1 MLDKHEFL
9 RWCQRLNLSEAARIA
24 VEHVRTS
31 DPARRVQSG
40 CRSVSGTY
48 PSKKMGVT
56 IQFESHRGE
65 LARVYEMEHD
75 LNVLEYYDQP
85 PSFKLDYQ
93 SMNGRRLVVLHT
105 PDYFAIQQD
114 TAGWEECKTE
124 EKLEELAEK
133 NPNRYCRDEDGQW
146 RCPPGEAYA
155 EQFNLYYLV
164 RTTKSINWIFQR
176 NIQFLE
182 DYLRTELPTIDK
194 AARDSALGAVTAEP
208 SITLEELFSKTDGVA
223 SRDDIY
229 TLIASSDLYVDL
241 GASPLV
247 EPLQVRIFP
256 NKDTAVAYAHIVEV
270 SPNAMANRPR
280 FIDLAVGSTLEWN
293 NKAWKIANV
302 GDEMVSLLGEGNA
315 FTEIPLAAFELL
327 IKEGRITGVPMPPGS
342 CVDQEAAKLLAEA
355 NEDDF
360 RIANIRADLVG
371 RRLRGEPLPDDNNV
385 SERTL
390 RYWVAQH
397 KAMEAKHGNGYLGL
411 LPQTRQRGFR
421 GSKLPEATWTLI
433 TEFIEN
439 DYETL
444 KQKRKY
450 EVWVALKNECDKRGV
465 IAPSYKTF
473 ARAVRRRAGYRQT
486 LKRKGPRAA
495 YKEEPF
501 YWELEQTTPRHGD
514 RPFEICH
521 IDHTE
526 LDVESPSSRT
536 GRTLGRPWLT
546 LLSDAYSRRILAI
559 YVTFDPPSYR
569 SCMMVLRQCVRLH
582 GRLPQIIVVDG
593 GPEFKST
600 YFDTLLARYQCIKKT
615 RPPAKARFGSVC
627 ERLFGTTNTQLI
639 HNLRGNTQI
648 MRNVRQVTKSVN
660 PKGQATWPLLNL
672 YERLCEYAYQ
682 VYDTIAHPALGE
694 TPRNT
699 FAEGIARTGR
709 RPHRYIPYD
718 EDFLMWTRPTT
729 PKGTAKVLAGRGVKI
744 HHLIYWSEALR
755 DPEIENTQVAV
766 RYDPFDVGIAY
777 AFVSKRWV
785 RCTSEYYSVFRG
797 RSEKELMIATKE
809 LRALKNSHS
818 KQFTVSAK
826 KLADFLESVEAEEAI
841 LTQRLR
847 DAEGRKVLD
856 KINNGSSMVE
866 PIELQAVTDP
876 ESCDH
881 GPSEK
886 TVATEVETEM
896 LEVYEDF

>member
-1 MLDKHEFL
+1 
-9 RWCQRLNLSEAARIA
+9 
-24 VEHVRTS
+24 
-31 DPARRVQSG
+31 
-40 CRSVSGTY
+40 
-48 PSKKMGVT
+48 
-56 IQFESHRGE
+56 
-65 LARVYEMEHD
+65 MERK
-75 LNVLEYYDQP
+75 Y
-85 PSFKLDYQ
+85 
-93 SMNGRRLVVLHT
+93 
-105 PDYFAIQQD
+105 
-114 TAGWEECKTE
+114 
-124 EKLEELAEK
+124 
-133 NPNRYCRDEDGQW
+133 
-146 RCPPGEAYA
+146 
-155 EQFNLYYLV
+155 
-164 RTTKSINWIFQR
+164 
-176 NIQFLE
+176 
-182 DYLRTELPTIDK
+182 
-194 AARDSALGAVTAEP
+194 
-208 SITLEELFSKTDGVA
+208 
-223 SRDDIY
+223 
-229 TLIASSDLYVDL
+229 
-241 GASPLV
+241 
-247 EPLQVRIFP
+247 
-256 NKDTAVAYAHIVEV
+256 
-270 SPNAMANRPR
+270 
-280 FIDLAVGSTLEWN
+280 
-293 NKAWKIANV
+293 
-302 GDEMVSLLGEGNA
+302 
-315 FTEIPLAAFELL
+315 
-327 IKEGRITGVPMPPGS
+327 
-342 CVDQEAAKLLAEA
+342 
-355 NEDDF
+355 
-360 RIANIRADLVG
+360 
-371 RRLRGEPLPDDNNV
+371 
-385 SERTL
+385 
-390 RYWVAQH
+390 
-397 KAMEAKHGNGYLGL
+397 GNGYLGL
-411 LPQTRQRGFR
+411 LPQTRLRGFR
-421 GSKLPEATWTLI
+421 GSKLPEATWALI

-450 EVWVALKNECDKRGV
+450 EVWVVLKNECDKRGV

-486 LKRKGPRAA
+486 LKRKGRRAA

-546 LLSDAYSRRILAI
+546 LLSDAYSRRILAV

-615 RPPAKARFGSVC
+615 RPRAKARFGSVC

-660 PKGQATWPLLNL
+660 PKGLATWPLINL

-682 VYDTIAHPALGE
+682 VYDMIAHPALGE

-699 FAEGIARTGR
+699 FVEGIARTGR

-744 HHLIYWSEALR
+744 HHLIYWSDALR

-785 RCTSEYYSVFRG
+785 RCTSEYYSVFHG

-818 KQFTVSAK
+818 QQFTVSAK
-826 KLADFLESVEAEEAI
+826 KLADFLESVEAEEAM
-841 LTQRLR
+841 LMQRLR
-847 DAEGRKVLD
+847 DAEGRKVLE
-856 KINNGSSMVE
+856 KLNNGSPVVE
-866 PIELQAVTDP
+866 PEEIQVT
-876 ESCDH
+876 SV
-881 GPSEK
+881 SEGNND
-886 TVATEVETEM
+886 AASEEASSTEDDAEM
-896 LEVYEDF
+896 LEVYEEF